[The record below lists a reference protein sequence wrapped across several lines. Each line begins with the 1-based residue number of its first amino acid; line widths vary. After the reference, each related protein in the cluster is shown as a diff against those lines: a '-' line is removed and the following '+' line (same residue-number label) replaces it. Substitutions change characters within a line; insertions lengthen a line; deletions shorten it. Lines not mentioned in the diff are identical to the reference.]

1 MTNEE
6 QIKFPQDQERIKSQ
20 LEFTNSL
27 LEFVNSIEFAN
38 LLKQDNQNDVKVQ
51 EIYQESIVKLESTIQ
66 LLQNKLELEALND

>member
-27 LEFVNSIEFAN
+27 LEFAN

>member
-6 QIKFPQDQERIKSQ
+6 QIKFPQTQERMKSQ
-20 LEFTNSL
+20 L
-27 LEFVNSIEFAN
+27 EFAN

>member
-27 LEFVNSIEFAN
+27 LEFAN

-66 LLQNKLELEALND
+66 LLQNKLELEAL